1 MSNVFKISLIKKEQN
16 CIKYLKR
23 FKKDKIYT
31 CFSGGKDSLVV
42 LDLAFKSGI
51 KNVVFC
57 DTTIE
62 FQETLDYLDE
72 VEKFYNIN
80 IERIS
85 APCSFFDLVKKIGF
99 PSRSY
104 RWCCKVFKFS
114 PLSIFAREKKLLSY
128 ITGLRSEENKRRSN
142 YKKRDQNPQ
151 ISAKRINPILDWSKQ
166 EVWSYIRKYN
176 LPANPIYSLGFNR
189 IGCWP
194 CPFKTNLDW
203 KLIKENFPNKY
214 ATLQKA
220 LKSIYKECEGIGID
234 NIDDFIENNKW
245 TCYSRPQNSELK
257 GKIEVLPET
266 TFIHLENHNQLKK
279 MKMLLPI
286 LSKDYEIIRNSII
299 INKQLRRQSVKILV
313 EKSLNCVGCGA
324 CITFCESLYINQGY
338 LEANEENCRSCLK
351 CLNTSKMKGA
361 CVVRGYSPFRI
372 EVRTCQDLLFEDD
385 LKKNTSKLNSRTGL
399 IRTRV
404 SLKEIE
410 EKFKNIAKIIKND
423 KYIYLKNGK
432 FEANAYK
439 SKGYVEV
446 QIFPH
451 NIDLEDAMNFYRK
464 VMA

>member
-1 MSNVFKISLIKKEQN
+1 MSNDFEINLEKKEQD
-16 CIKYLKR
+16 CIKYLKK

-31 CFSGGKDSLVV
+31 CFSGGKDSLVAF
-42 LDLAFKSGI
+42 DLAFKSGI

-62 FQETLDYLDE
+62 FQENLDYLDE
-72 VEKFYNIN
+72 VEKFYNIS

-85 APCSFFDLVKKIGF
+85 APCSFFDLVQKIGF

-114 PLSIFAREKKLLSY
+114 PLSIFAREKKILSY
-128 ITGLRSEENKRRSN
+128 ITGLRSEENKRRSK
-142 YKKRDQNPQ
+142 YKKKDKNHQ
-151 ISAKRINPILDWSKQ
+151 ISANRINPILDWSKQ

-176 LPANPIYSLGFNR
+176 LPVNPLYNLGFNR

-203 KLIKENFPNKY
+203 KLIKKSFPNKY
-214 ATLQKA
+214 ATLQKT
-220 LKSIYKECEGIGID
+220 LRSIYKECEGIGI
-234 NIDDFIENNKW
+234 NNLNDFIENNKW
-245 TCYSRPQNSELK
+245 ACYSRPQNSELK
-257 GKIEVLPET
+257 GKIEVMPET
-266 TFIHLENHNQLKK
+266 TFIHLENPNQLKK
-279 MKMLLPI
+279 MKRLIPI

-299 INKQLRRQSVKILV
+299 IKKKLRRQSVKILV
-313 EKSLNCVGCGA
+313 EKALNCVGCGA
-324 CITFCESLYINQGY
+324 CVTYCESLHINQGY
-338 LEANEENCRSCLK
+338 LEASEENCRSCLK
-351 CLNTSKMKGA
+351 CLNTGIMKGA

-372 EVRTCQDLLFEDD
+372 EVRTCQDLLFEND
-385 LKKNTSKLNSRTGL
+385 LKKNTSKQNSRTGL
-399 IRTRV
+399 IRTRA

-446 QIFPH
+446 KIFPYST
-451 NIDLEDAMNFYRK
+451 DLEDAMNLYRK
-464 VMA
+464 VMS